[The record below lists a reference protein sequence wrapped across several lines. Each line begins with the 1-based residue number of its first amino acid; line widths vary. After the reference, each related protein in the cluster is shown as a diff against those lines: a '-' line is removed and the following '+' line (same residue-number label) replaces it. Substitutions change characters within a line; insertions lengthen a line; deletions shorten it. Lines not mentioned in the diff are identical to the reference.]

1 MSITECAILLQT
13 SNSPQTSH
21 QFTKAYAGYFV
32 IALTALVLGLVVW
45 ILISTCARRSTN
57 R

>member
-1 MSITECAILLQT
+1 MSITECAIALQAT
-13 SNSPQTSH
+13 PQTSH

-32 IALTALVLGLVVW
+32 VALTALVLGFVVW
-45 ILISTCARRSTN
+45 ILIRTCAKRSSN

>member
-32 IALTALVLGLVVW
+32 VALTALVLGFVVL
-45 ILISTCARRSTN
+45 ILIRTCARRSTN